1 MTIFIS
7 GKITGDEKYK
17 SKFHLAK
24 FAIRELYPEAAI
36 ISPTDLELFNMEYDE
51 CLDITKKIIEHCD
64 LIIMLDDWGQ
74 SNGAKIEYD
83 YANSLGKE
91 IAFGVK

>member
-1 MTIFIS
+1 
-7 GKITGDEKYK
+7 
-17 SKFHLAK
+17 
-24 FAIRELYPEAAI
+24 
-36 ISPTDLELFNMEYDE
+36 MEYDE

-91 IAFGVK
+91 IAFGVR